1 VLLLV
6 CTHFILLTILR
17 QFVFL
22 LNFFKHLGYGDWHST
37 AWFIKQSMAT
47 NTGQSSLKSG
57 HRKATRHS
65 GNAPAHAPQPSE
77 PSAPSSPHD
86 ALRHERQDLINAV
99 RKPTVKK
106 AWFTMA
112 HLLLESGARIVD
124 VGSKDG
130 AMTYAMASLNPDVRV
145 SGLDIDE
152 SAIKQSQK
160 QFARANLDF
169 HIGSIFDPIAP
180 NGSVDA
186 FVNSFVLHEIY
197 SANQYNDRVISRALA
212 NQYRAL
218 KNKGFILIRDF
229 ILPSPS
235 DYVLMEFKDSG
246 ATSDDILTMSEA
258 DLLVHYSEHARDQMH
273 PEGAGFFLE
282 ELPPTYPR
290 TRLFRLPMKWAY
302 EFLLRKDNREN
313 FTDEMPKEYA
323 FFTEQDFRKE
333 LRALGA
339 RILYSAPHWDEGFI
353 KTRFDGKVRLYRE
366 DGSTLGPPP
375 TSHIIIAQKIEKN
388 ASQIVQER
396 RTSRARAGTVYLRT
410 VRDERTGAISDIASR
425 DLDIAEVIP
434 FRITQDNKLKIY
446 LHEGVPR
453 GLANAAPR
461 AGKNLDGRRW
471 SGHMIEAI
479 ALQAHSLRRL
489 KELSNIKELLSFSS
503 ERLGIKASA
512 DAQLIDGPGFFPDP
526 YRIDEK
532 IETYYYRVENHHKT
546 IAPPA
551 VLQDIEGFSNTGF
564 FREFDAQAI
573 MNAIAVGYLPS
584 SRLETQILALFKH
597 VGIRTEVW
605 SEMPL
610 QISELPEAE
619 VANIKDIVKDM
630 SLADD
635 RFKTIKG
642 SAGNIRLI
650 QSRFVDEGRDQGGGM
665 TGLAARDMEFIV
677 QEDTTINTAVVLPLV
692 RDLNGEVLAGVV
704 TEYLP
709 VPQRYNNTGMITT
722 LPSFPLPKDVTDV
735 DGARRYVADKF
746 NVDPKFVARMGE
758 SYFTHIGLT
767 PHRIYPFVVTN
778 IRGSY
783 DGFTHGTTQ
792 LTMLKDLWKLMY
804 WDNHDSFIK
813 LVSQTYNL
821 MCQDNDLSVSWDHS
835 VKLSDSLSQSRI
847 VASESVIGS
856 SIFSDVKPEEKRES
870 SPFHMTTRPK

>member
-1 VLLLV
+1 M
-6 CTHFILLTILR
+6 
-17 QFVFL
+17 
-22 LNFFKHLGYGDWHST
+22 GT
-37 AWFIKQSMAT
+37 ASDH
-47 NTGQSSLKSG
+47 SSLKFG
-57 HRKATRHS
+57 LRKASRPAGEPL
-65 GNAPAHAPQPSE
+65 GNSEAPTPPVPAHTDLDPAKAE
-77 PSAPSSPHD
+77 RLALISA
-86 ALRHERQDLINAV
+86 V
-99 RKPTVKK
+99 KKPTVKK

-112 HLLLESGARIVD
+112 HLLLDPGARVID
-124 VGSKDG
+124 VGSYDG
-130 AMTYAMASLNPDVRV
+130 AMTYAMASLHPEIRV
-145 SGLDIDE
+145 SGLDADE
-152 SAIKQSQK
+152 TTIKN
-160 QFARANLDF
+160 ARKNFQRENLDF
-169 HIGSIFDPIAP
+169 HTGNIFDPIAP
-180 NGSVDA
+180 NNSVDA
-186 FVNSFVLHEIY
+186 FINSFVLHEIY
-197 SANQYNDRVISRALA
+197 SANQYNERVIGRALA

-218 KNKGFILIRDF
+218 RNDGFLLIRDY

-235 DYVLMEFKDSG
+235 DYVLLEFKDTNP
-246 ATSDDILTMSEA
+246 ASDDITTMSEA
-258 DLLVHYSEHARDQMH
+258 DLLILYSENARDQMH

-290 TRLFRLPMKWAY
+290 TRLFRLPLKWAY

-313 FTDEMPKEYA
+313 FLAEMPKEYT

-333 LRALGA
+333 LRTLGA
-339 RILYSAPHWDEGFI
+339 RVLYSAPHWDEGFI
-353 KTRFDGKVRLYRE
+353 KTRYHGKIRLYRE
-366 DGSTLGPPP
+366 DGTPMGPPP
-375 TSHIIIAQKIEKN
+375 TSHMIIAQKIEKN

-410 VRDERTGAISDIASR
+410 VRDERTGAITDIATR

-434 FRITQDNKLKIY
+434 FRITADNKLKIY

-461 AGKNLDGRRW
+461 TGKNLDGRRW

-489 KELSNIKELLSFSS
+489 KELANIKELLTFSS
-503 ERLGIKASA
+503 ERLGIKAST

-532 IETYYYRVENHHKT
+532 IETYYYRVENHYKAFT
-546 IAPPA
+546 PPA
-551 VLQDIEGFSNTGF
+551 VLQDIEGFSSTGH

-573 MNAIAVGYLPS
+573 LNAIAVGYLPT
-584 SRLETQILALFKH
+584 SRLEAQLLALFKH
-597 VGIRTEVW
+597 TGIRSEVW

-619 VANIKDIVKDM
+619 VANIKNIVKKM
-630 SLADD
+630 SLKDD

-665 TGLAARDMEFIV
+665 AGLAARDMEFIV

-709 VPQRYNNTGMITT
+709 VPQRYNNTGLVTT
-722 LPSFPLPKDVTDV
+722 LPSFPLPKDVTDM
-735 DGARRYVADKF
+735 DAAQRYVADKF

-767 PHRIYPFVVTN
+767 PHRVYPFVVTN
-778 IRGSY
+778 IRPAFG
-783 DGFTHGTTQ
+783 GFRHGTTQ
-792 LTMLKDLWKLMY
+792 LTMLKDLWKMLY
-804 WDNHDSFIK
+804 WDNCESFIK
-813 LVSQTYNL
+813 VVAQTYNL
-821 MCQDNDLSVSWDHS
+821 MCQDNDLSVNWDHE
-835 VKLSDSLSQSRI
+835 VKLSDQLSQSRI

-856 SIFSDVKPEEKRES
+856 SIFSESKQEEKRDL
-870 SPFHMTTRPK
+870 SPFDIMTRPK